1 MVAVAITISLD
12 FRMVLVGGRGV
23 VSEFGC
29 GLQRSLW
36 WLVDYLGYIY
46 ISLWLGDIQRHKTV
60 LYRRRENHRV
70 SLNVKGVENGSFL
83 IPKRSDE
90 ASSTLPLQEEEPQNS
105 SYAAAGGWGGNRGSG
120 SEGNR
125 TKAAGLLAQETSA
138 GGGGGRE
145 LMMWKV
151 FRRLK
156 S

>member
-1 MVAVAITISLD
+1 MDFRGHSGGWWTIS
-12 FRMVLVGGRGV
+12 G
-23 VSEFGC
+23 
-29 GLQRSLW
+29 
-36 WLVDYLGYIY
+36 IY

-105 SYAAAGGWGGNRGSG
+105 SYAAAGGWGGTRDSG
-120 SEGNR
+120 SEGR